1 MLVIRGGVRLTIMST
16 DATAIVDSLLVLL
29 STSGQAEYHGEK
41 VSQLEHALQ
50 TADLARREG
59 GSEEEVLAALL
70 HDIGHVWPDGDGE
83 REVTNVG
90 VVHHASVGAAAL
102 RKMGFSEA
110 VASIAA
116 GHVNAKRYL
125 VGQDAEY
132 AGKLSECSV
141 ESLRRQ
147 GGPMGA
153 EEAAE
158 FARGLWFE
166 EKIRLRK
173 RDDRAKI
180 PGASVP
186 GLDSYRDIIIAHLS
200 RQQDCK

>member
-1 MLVIRGGVRLTIMST
+1 M
-16 DATAIVDSLLVLL
+16 ATAIVDSLLELL
-29 STSGQAEYHGEK
+29 STAGQAAYHGEK

-70 HDIGHVWPDGDGE
+70 HDIGHVWPEGDGDGE
-83 REVTNVG
+83 REVTSVG

-110 VASIAA
+110 VASVVA

-125 VGQDAEY
+125 VGQDTEY
-132 AGKLSECSV
+132 AGTLSECSV

-158 FARGLWFE
+158 FARGPWFE
-166 EKIRLRK
+166 AKIRLRK

-180 PGASVP
+180 PGAIVP
-186 GLDSYRDIIIAHLS
+186 GLDSYRDIMIAHLS
-200 RQQDCK
+200 SQQNCK

>member
-1 MLVIRGGVRLTIMST
+1 MTTTGADPS
-16 DATAIVDSLLVLL
+16 ATVDWLLELL
-29 STSGQAEYHGEK
+29 STAGQAEYHGEK

-50 TADLARREG
+50 AADLSRREG
-59 GSEEEVLAALL
+59 GSDEEILAALL
-70 HDIGHVWPDGDGE
+70 HDLGHIWPPEDGGE

-90 VVHHASVGAAAL
+90 VVHHASIGSDAL
-102 RKMGFSEA
+102 RRLGFSEA
-110 VASIAA
+110 VASIVA

-132 AGKLSECSV
+132 AGKLSEVSV

-147 GGPMGA
+147 GGPMDA

-158 FARGLWFE
+158 FARAPWFG

-173 RDDRAKI
+173 RDDQAKI
-180 PGASVP
+180 PGAKVP
-186 GLDSYRDIIIAHLS
+186 ELDSYRDMMITHLS
-200 RQQDCK
+200 RQTN